1 MMAREAFDDGWG
13 EDEDA
18 PVKLAT
24 TLTREAARTILS
36 RNDSPDIGFDR
47 SINPYRG
54 CEHGCIYCYARPAH
68 AYMGLSPG
76 LDFETKLFFKP
87 DAAKLL
93 EKELSKKGSK
103 PDRVHIGGNTDPY
116 QPAERKLKITRGV
129 LEVLERFGHPLSV
142 ITKSNLIVRDAD
154 ILGQMAARGLA
165 SAAIS
170 VTTLDRSMARAM
182 EPRAATPAKRL
193 EAIARLSEAGV
204 PVGIMFAPAIP
215 GLNDHEMEA
224 VLEAGATAGAR
235 WASYVTL
242 RLPLEIKDLFRE
254 WLEEARPDRARR
266 IMSLV
271 RQARGGP
278 VRSCADRTACPSLP
292 YGGSVHPYADR
303 TACPNPA
310 YDDRIRPSPVAFPQ
324 TDRGH
329 FRLAC
334 PPSTGFESRASC
346 HRTKRRPSC
355 SRRPRR
361 ARCSCRLQRKSR
373 LPTEL
378 QPR

>member
-1 MMAREAFDDGWG
+1 MSKPPNSAVRGRGAVTNASGRYEMMAREAFDDGWG

-54 CEHGCIYCYARPAH
+54 CEHGCIYCSARPAH

-93 EKELSKKGSK
+93 ERELSKKGYK

-142 ITKSNLIVRDAD
+142 ITKSNLIVRDTD

-170 VTTLDRSMARAM
+170 VTTLDRSLARAM

-271 RQARGGP
+271 RQARGGLDYDP
-278 VRSCADRTACPSLP
+278 RW
-292 YGGSVHPYADR
+292 GSRMVG
-303 TACPNPA
+303 TG
-310 YDDRIRPSPVAFPQ
+310 PVA
-324 TDRGH
+324 D
-329 FRLAC
+329 LL
-334 PPSTGFESRASC
+334 
-346 HRTKRRPSC
+346 
-355 SRRPRR
+355 R
-361 ARCSCRLQRKSR
+361 ARFSVSVKKYGLIRAGGGAADVSQFRVPAKTGDQGDLFG
-373 LPTEL
+373 
-378 QPR
+378 